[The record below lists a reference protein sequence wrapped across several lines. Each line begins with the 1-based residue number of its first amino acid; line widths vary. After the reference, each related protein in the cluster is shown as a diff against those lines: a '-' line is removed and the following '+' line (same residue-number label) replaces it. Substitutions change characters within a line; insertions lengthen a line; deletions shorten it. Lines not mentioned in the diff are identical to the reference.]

1 MTVDDHVWKITYT
14 IQRTIDPPEM
24 EEDLRELFQEDGA
37 STTITSEMTAEI
49 LKIEGE
55 EGSNVIEFRRKD
67 GSPQLYN
74 DHVAWIINHMQQ
86 EEDTED
92 RPQQAAATTAE

>member
-1 MTVDDHVWKITYT
+1 
-14 IQRTIDPPEM
+14 M

-37 STTITSEMTAEI
+37 STTITSEITAEI

-74 DHVAWIINHMQQ
+74 DHVALIINHMQQ